1 MMNKMILSADIG
13 GSHITTVMMDV
24 ENRVEV
30 PNTWFRTR
38 LDSTASA
45 EEIIRNWANAISTSE
60 QLANAKPNKICLAM
74 PGPMDYKKGISLI
87 QSQDKYRALYNLNLK
102 DKLGEQLNFNPK
114 NINFSNDAACFLKGE
129 LFCGSLSEFNNAI
142 GLTLGTG
149 LGTSHIEKG
158 VAHDSNL
165 WKMPFLDGI
174 AEDYISTRWFTKRF
188 EELSGTL
195 VKDVKEIVDEHENSD
210 HFKTLFSE
218 FSNNLAKFIYRFAQ
232 NKKPLAAVIGGNI
245 ANAETYFLA
254 DTRKHLFEM
263 MGYSLPVRKSI
274 LGEKSI
280 LWGAATSH

>member
-1 MMNKMILSADIG
+1 MGQLVLSADIG
-13 GSHITTVMMDV
+13 GSHITTVMMDID
-24 ENRVEV
+24 NRAEV
-30 PNTWFRTR
+30 PNTWFRSR
-38 LDSTASA
+38 LDSTAPA
-45 EEIIRNWANAISTSE
+45 DEIIGNWANAINTSIAS
-60 QLANAKPNKICLAM
+60 ANMRPAKICLAM

-87 QSQDKYRALYNLNLK
+87 QSQDKYRELYNLKLK
-102 DKLGEQLNFNPK
+102 DKLGEKLNFNPK
-114 NINFSNDAACFLKGE
+114 DIHFSNDAACFLKGE
-129 LFCGSLSEFNNAI
+129 LFCGSLSEFNEAI

-149 LGTSHIEKG
+149 LGTSHIEDG
-158 VAHDSNL
+158 IAHDSNL

-188 EELSGTL
+188 EELSGTR
-195 VKDVKEIVDEHENSD
+195 VKDVKEIIDEHEKSD
-210 HFKTLFSE
+210 HFNTLFGE
-218 FSNNLAKFIYRFAQ
+218 FSRNLAQFIYRFAQ

-263 MGYSLPVRKSI
+263 MGYSLPVKKSI

>member
-1 MMNKMILSADIG
+1 MGQLVLSADIG
-13 GSHITTVMMDV
+13 GSHITTVMMDID
-24 ENRVEV
+24 NRAEV
-30 PNTWFRTR
+30 PNTWFRSR
-38 LDSTASA
+38 LDSTAPA
-45 EEIIRNWANAISTSE
+45 DEIIGNWANAIKTSIAS
-60 QLANAKPNKICLAM
+60 ANMRPTKICLAM

-87 QSQDKYRALYNLNLK
+87 QSQDKYRELYNLKLK
-102 DKLGEQLNFNPK
+102 DKLGEKLNFNPK
-114 NINFSNDAACFLKGE
+114 DIHFSNDAACFLKGE
-129 LFCGSLSEFNNAI
+129 LFCGSLSEFNEAI

-149 LGTSHIEKG
+149 LGTSHIEDG
-158 VAHDSNL
+158 VAYDSNL

-188 EELSGTL
+188 EELSGTR
-195 VKDVKEIVDEHENSD
+195 VKDVKEIIDEHEKSD
-210 HFKTLFSE
+210 HFNTLFSE
-218 FSNNLAKFIYRFAQ
+218 FSRNLAQFIYRFAQ

-263 MGYSLPVRKSI
+263 MGYSLPVKKSI

>member
-1 MMNKMILSADIG
+1 MGELVLSADIG

-24 ENRVEV
+24 ENRIEV
-30 PNTWFRTR
+30 PDTWFRTR

-45 EEIIRNWANAISTSE
+45 QEIIGNWSNAINTSIA
-60 QLANAKPNKICLAM
+60 LKNITPSKICLAM

-87 QSQDKYRALYNLNLK
+87 QSQDKYRELYNLNLK
-102 DKLGEQLNFNPK
+102 DKLGERLNFNPK
-114 NINFSNDAACFLKGE
+114 NIHFSNDAACFLKGE
-129 LFCGSLSEFNNAI
+129 LFCGSLSGFSEAI

-158 VAHDSNL
+158 IAHDSNL

-188 EELSGTL
+188 EELTGKS
-195 VKDVKEIVDEHENSD
+195 VKDVKEIIDEHKNSD

-218 FSNNLAKFIYRFAQ
+218 FSSNLAKFIYRFAQ
-232 NKKPLAAVIGGNI
+232 SKKPLAAVIGGNI
-245 ANAETYFLA
+245 ANAEAYFLA

-263 MGYSLPVRKSI
+263 MGYSLPVKKSI